1 MKDYYYILGVKVEST
16 EAEIKQAYRKL
27 SLKFHPDKNEGDEY
41 FSDRFKEI
49 QEAYDTL
56 KDSFKR
62 TEYDRSR
69 AQQSSNGQKSNLI
82 VPQIVFFKCNK
93 ESFKYDEEV
102 IFSWEVKNGDV
113 VSILPIGLVV
123 GKGQMNY
130 KIKNYKNELLKFEL
144 LAENS
149 LTKQK
154 VSSILV
160 LTNET
165 HQEMKMYF
173 SSLSSMNWKISKGGI
188 KEFLQKNGVSSETMQ
203 KYKSGIKD
211 LFVFI
216 FYAILIVIIVF
227 YILFLVS

>member
-62 TEYDRSR
+62 TEYDRSK
-69 AQQSSNGQKSNLI
+69 AQQSSNGQKSNLN

-102 IFSWEVKNGDV
+102 VFLWEVKNADV

-123 GKGQMNY
+123 SKGQLKHN
-130 KIKNYKNELLKFEL
+130 IKDYKNESIKFEL

-149 LTKQK
+149 QTKQK
-154 VSSILV
+154 ISSILV
-160 LTNET
+160 LTNVT
-165 HQEMKMYF
+165 HLEMRDYF
-173 SSLSSMNWKISKGGI
+173 SILNINYMKV
-188 KEFLQKNGVSSETMQ
+188 FYQKLTDL
-203 KYKSGIKD
+203 KD
-211 LFVFI
+211 KLRYIIEKWGEYFI
-216 FYAILIVIIVF
+216 PLLILIVGL
-227 YILFLVS
+227 ILAISSI